1 VETYGQ
7 CGGMDEGRNRDTCRC
22 VESSK
27 VSNFCEPFIL
37 ADEH

>member
-1 VETYGQ
+1 MR
-7 CGGMDEGRNRDTCRC
+7 GGIGTHVGV
-22 VESSK
+22 VESGK